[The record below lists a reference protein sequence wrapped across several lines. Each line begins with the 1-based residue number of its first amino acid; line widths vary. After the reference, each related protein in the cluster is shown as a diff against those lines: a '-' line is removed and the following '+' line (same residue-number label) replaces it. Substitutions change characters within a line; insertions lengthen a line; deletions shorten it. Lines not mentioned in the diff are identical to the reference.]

1 MCVVCG
7 KSVCLS
13 VCGVSGMSASV
24 CVGDVCGVYG
34 MWYVCVSVC
43 GVSFVYMFLSVV
55 CLVCVCS
62 YVISVW
68 YGVCR

>member
-24 CVGDVCGVYG
+24 CRGMSVVCVVYG

-43 GVSFVYMFLSVV
+43 GVSFVYVFLWYVF
-55 CLVCVCS
+55 CV
-62 YVISVW
+62 YL
-68 YGVCR
+68 